1 MFHWNGT
8 ASGFIKIYELNHHW
22 KYKTLVRARGEMV
35 GGGGQ
40 GWAGVD
46 RQWGGARER
55 QTNQACLC
63 RMVWRKKKKKQCV
76 CMCVC
81 GLNLK
86 KHLGCNLFRPR
97 WHPIWKLLSSEE
109 CKSKSEAAIKSWIV
123 WEKSGRWD
131 ESPRRPAAAVALQR
145 WFVSPL
151 PSAAHVS
158 GVVSLHTHI

>member
-22 KYKTLVRARGEMV
+22 KYKTLVRARGEM
-35 GGGGQ
+35 GG
-40 GWAGVD
+40 
-46 RQWGGARER
+46 WGGASRGEQGWTDNEEEPEKGKQIR
-55 QTNQACLC
+55 LVCGGWC
-63 RMVWRKKKKKQCV
+63 GGRKKKTCV
-76 CMCVC
+76 YVCVDS
-81 GLNLK
+81 
-86 KHLGCNLFRPR
+86 
-97 WHPIWKLLSSEE
+97 IWRNISGAIYSVPADIPFGSCYRAKE

-158 GVVSLHTHI
+158 GVVSFHTHI

>member
-22 KYKTLVRARGEMV
+22 KYKTLVRARGKM
-35 GGGGQ
+35 GGKQ
-40 GWAGVD
+40 GWAGVG

-63 RMVWRKKKKKQCV
+63 RMVWRKKKNKT
-76 CMCVC
+76 MCVYVC
-81 GLNLK
+81 VDS
-86 KHLGCNLFRPR
+86 
-97 WHPIWKLLSSEE
+97 IWRNISGAIYSVPADVPFGSCYRAKE

-158 GVVSLHTHI
+158 RVVSLHTHI